1 MEKLIEVYN
10 SIHGNKY
17 NYSHSDFNLL
27 KIKIECPEHGIFEQN
42 KYSHKKY
49 GCWKCS
55 VEYRSKSQRMSK
67 EEFEIKSR
75 KVHGN
80 KYEYSKVDYI
90 NNNTKVLILCSK
102 HGEFKQIP
110 SSHLQGNGCPKCG
123 TESMV
128 QLQSMTTDNFL
139 KKSLK
144 IHENKYDYSLVNYF
158 NQKQKIKIIC
168 KIHGVFEQLPHNHL
182 KGYGCPKCNG
192 KFLTNQEFILKCV
205 GKHGNKYDYSLVNY
219 EKSDSLIEI
228 KCKTHG
234 IFKQKATNHLNDGN
248 GCPKCY
254 NKNNPSDT
262 KKFITDSK
270 KKHGDRYDY
279 SMVNYEN
286 AKKPVIIICK
296 KHGKFEQTPTHHK
309 SGQGCPICK
318 SSKGENKVYKILS
331 ENNILFEHHSK
342 LKNSKLEFDFY
353 LSELNIAIEYDGIQ
367 HFKPIN
373 HFGGISAFKEQQRRD
388 SDKNQYCID
397 NNIKLIRIPYN
408 EDVESILKMQL
419 FN

>member
-55 VEYRSKSQRMSK
+55 VEYRSKSQRLSK

-139 KKSLK
+139 KKALMV
-144 IHENKYDYSLVNYF
+144 HENKYDYSLVNYF

-296 KHGKFEQTPTHHK
+296 K
-309 SGQGCPICK
+309 
-318 SSKGENKVYKILS
+318 L
-331 ENNILFEHHSK
+331 
-342 LKNSKLEFDFY
+342 
-353 LSELNIAIEYDGIQ
+353 
-367 HFKPIN
+367 
-373 HFGGISAFKEQQRRD
+373 
-388 SDKNQYCID
+388 
-397 NNIKLIRIPYN
+397 
-408 EDVESILKMQL
+408 
-419 FN
+419 